1 MKRRNKRIALYSG
14 ITALLTSVATA
25 TIIYGTLK
33 KAYKDLA
40 LDFEDWMD

>member
-1 MKRRNKRIALYSG
+1 MKRKNKRIALYSG
-14 ITALLTSVATA
+14 ITALLTSVVTA
-25 TIIYGTLK
+25 AIIYGTLK

>member
-1 MKRRNKRIALYSG
+1 MKRINNRIALYSG

-25 TIIYGTLK
+25 AIIYGTLK

-40 LDFEDWMD
+40 LDFEDWID

>member
-1 MKRRNKRIALYSG
+1 MKRKNRKIALYSG

-25 TIIYGTLK
+25 AIIYGTLR

-40 LDFEDWMD
+40 FDFEDWIE